1 LKGFRNHRDILTGF
15 LFMFFGIGAMVL
27 SVSYR
32 IGTAAKMGPG
42 YFPFVLGGLQ
52 VALGLFVLIRSLST
66 GEEETK
72 KLSFRVKPTLL
83 VLSSV
88 VLFGLFL
95 ERLGLLPCTVLLII
109 GSSMASDEFRM
120 REAILS
126 AGVLIIV
133 VLLVFVF
140 FLKFQIPL
148 WPSFSV
154 ARAWPV

>member
-1 LKGFRNHRDILTGF
+1 MKGFRNHKDLLTGF
-15 LFMFFGIGAMVL
+15 LFMFFGIGAMGL

-42 YFPFVLGGLQ
+42 YFPLVLGGMLG
-52 VALGLFVLIRSLST
+52 ALGLLILIRSLST
-66 GEEETK
+66 GEEETR
-72 KLSFRVKPTLL
+72 KLSFRVRPALMIL
-83 VLSSV
+83 CSV
-88 VLFGLFL
+88 VLFGLFI
-95 ERLGLLPCTVLLII
+95 ERLGLLPCTVLLVI

-140 FLKFQIPL
+140 LLKFQIPL
-148 WPSFSV
+148 WPSFTV
-154 ARAWPV
+154 ARAWPA

>member
-1 LKGFRNHRDILTGF
+1 
-15 LFMFFGIGAMVL
+15 MFFGIGAMGL

-52 VALGLFVLIRSLST
+52 TALGLCLLIRSLST
-66 GEEETK
+66 GEKETK
-72 KLSFRVKPTLL
+72 RLSFRLRPALT

-88 VLFGLFL
+88 VLFGLLL
-95 ERLGLLPCTVLLII
+95 ERLGLLPCTVLLIL

-126 AGVLIIV
+126 AGALIMV
-133 VLLVFVF
+133 VLVVFVF

-148 WPSFSV
+148 WPSLPV
-154 ARAWPV
+154 ARAWLA